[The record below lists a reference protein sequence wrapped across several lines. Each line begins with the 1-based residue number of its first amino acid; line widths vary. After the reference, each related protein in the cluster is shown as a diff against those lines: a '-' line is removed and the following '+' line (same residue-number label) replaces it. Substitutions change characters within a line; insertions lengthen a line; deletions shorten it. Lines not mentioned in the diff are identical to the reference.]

1 MEKNSN
7 ITKKSWVIVSL
18 CFLFFVFC
26 FLIFVWQGIYLP
38 KNPMGKEKI
47 FAIGKGEGVR
57 EISFNL
63 EKEGLIK
70 SRLFFRIYVLSK
82 GVSRNLQAGNYSL
95 SPSMAI
101 PEIAQKIV
109 SGDVIKEKIT
119 VIEGWNKKEIANYLE
134 ERGIIQSKDFLEKTK
149 YIYWKEKY
157 YFLKDR
163 PDLNSYDRGNH
174 GQEERD
180 IEGYLFP
187 DTYYIRKQETDNKEQ
202 SEEIIRNM
210 LDNFD
215 KKLTPDLREEINLQ
229 GKTIFEIITMASML
243 EKEVKDFEAKKLVSG
258 ILWKRFKNGI
268 PLQVDATITYI
279 TGKKTTQISLEDLQ
293 IDSPYNAYKY
303 RGLPLGPIC
312 NPGLESILAAIYPKE
327 SEYWYYLSTPE
338 ETTIFSK
345 TLQEH
350 NLAKVK
356 YLR

>member
-1 MEKNSN
+1 
-7 ITKKSWVIVSL
+7 
-18 CFLFFVFC
+18 
-26 FLIFVWQGIYLP
+26 
-38 KNPMGKEKI
+38 
-47 FAIGKGEGVR
+47 
-57 EISFNL
+57 
-63 EKEGLIK
+63 
-70 SRLFFRIYVLSK
+70 
-82 GVSRNLQAGNYSL
+82 
-95 SPSMAI
+95 
-101 PEIAQKIV
+101 
-109 SGDVIKEKIT
+109 
-119 VIEGWNKKEIANYLE
+119 
-134 ERGIIQSKDFLEKTK
+134 
-149 YIYWKEKY
+149 
-157 YFLKDR
+157 
-163 PDLNSYDRGNH
+163 
-174 GQEERD
+174 
-180 IEGYLFP
+180 
-187 DTYYIRKQETDNKEQ
+187 
-202 SEEIIRNM
+202 
-210 LDNFD
+210 
-215 KKLTPDLREEINLQ
+215 
-229 GKTIFEIITMASML
+229 ML